1 MSRPT
6 FLASLI
12 VMCFS
17 YTTVYAADVFRL
29 DITKIVEACQTESFE
44 ESPTSGI
51 WLSFD
56 TRTQLTIAFNA
67 DFENPIVMKMVRYI
81 KSRTREE
88 FVAVRSD
95 AIQPAVESPFDG
107 AWFYSIYGK
116 IALAQEDLQRLSVKG
131 DVHASY
137 VSPEGNQDEGRQCL
151 LRMKF
156 RSVERLE

>member
-1 MSRPT
+1 MSGRVFPILLV
-6 FLASLI
+6 LACVSQ
-12 VMCFS
+12 
-17 YTTVYAADVFRL
+17 TVQAAEVFRM

-44 ESPTSGI
+44 VTPTSGM

-56 TRTQLTIAFNA
+56 TRTQVTIAFNA
-67 DFENPIVMKMVRYI
+67 DFENPIVMKAVRYLR
-81 KSRTREE
+81 SRTREE

-95 AIQPAVESPFDG
+95 PIRPAVESPLVG
-107 AWFYSIYGK
+107 AWFYSIYGRVTVDE
-116 IALAQEDLQRLSVKG
+116 QDQRPLSLKG

-156 RSVERLE
+156 RAVELIE